1 MMQPLELHEIDIADE
16 DTPRANPI
24 VKVWTGS
31 GWIVKMIHPHELHE
45 IDFADEDTP
54 RAKHSSKPI
63 VKVWTGS
70 GWVDCDKIAPFEQEQ
85 VIYEEPEEEDEK
97 EYSITSKADQ
107 DTPHAMHSSKPIVKV
122 WTGSGWVDCDKIAPF
137 EQEQEQVIYEEPD
150 EDEEEYSI
158 TSKADKRRREKGTNF
173 AYKQRTNLYI
183 KNWNIAPGYD
193 YPGPASIPH
202 KLITA
207 TSAPKIVKLPR
218 GDVKA
223 RIARS
228 KAVLR
233 RHDKTAFGPEEDY
246 NFNTTHPRRHHT
258 TWGNL
263 GMIPPGNY
271 YPECRVDFWPRGAT
285 CKPVRRSFVDILN
298 TW

>member
-1 MMQPLELHEIDIADE
+1 MSNYPLTLFIMMHPL
-16 DTPRANPI
+16 
-24 VKVWTGS
+24 
-31 GWIVKMIHPHELHE
+31 ELHE

-54 RAKHSSKPI
+54 RATHCSI
-63 VKVWTGS
+63 VKVWTGER
-70 GWVDCDKIAPFEQEQ
+70 WVDCDKIDPVKQ
-85 VIYEEPEEEDEK
+85 VIYEEP
-97 EYSITSKADQ
+97 
-107 DTPHAMHSSKPIVKV
+107 
-122 WTGSGWVDCDKIAPF
+122 
-137 EQEQEQVIYEEPD
+137 

-173 AYKQRTNLYI
+173 AYKQHTNLYI
-183 KNWNIAPGYD
+183 KYLDIKPGYN

-207 TSAPKIVKLPR
+207 TSAPKIVKPPR
-218 GDVKA
+218 GDPVA

-271 YPECRVDFWPRGAT
+271 YPEGRIDFWPRGAT

>member
-1 MMQPLELHEIDIADE
+1 MMHPLELHEIDISDE
-16 DTPRANPI
+16 DTPRATHSSVPI

-31 GWIVKMIHPHELHE
+31 GWIVKMMHPHELSE
-45 IDFADEDTP
+45 IDFDDEDTP
-54 RAKHSSKPI
+54 RSNPI

-70 GWVDCDKIAPFEQEQ
+70 GWIDCDTIAPVKQEQ
-85 VIYEEPEEEDEK
+85 VIYEEPEE
-97 EYSITSKADQ
+97 
-107 DTPHAMHSSKPIVKV
+107 
-122 WTGSGWVDCDKIAPF
+122 
-137 EQEQEQVIYEEPD
+137 
-150 EDEEEYSI
+150 DEEEPSI

-183 KNWNIAPGYD
+183 KYLDIKPGYN
-193 YPGPASIPH
+193 YPVTASIPH

-207 TSAPKIVKLPR
+207 TSAQKIVKPPR
-218 GDVKA
+218 GDPVA

-271 YPECRVDFWPRGAT
+271 YPEGRIDFWPRGAT

>member
-1 MMQPLELHEIDIADE
+1 MMHPL
-16 DTPRANPI
+16 
-24 VKVWTGS
+24 
-31 GWIVKMIHPHELHE
+31 ELHE

-54 RAKHSSKPI
+54 RAKHISYPI
-63 VKVWTGS
+63 VKVWSGS
-70 GWVDCDKIAPFEQEQ
+70 GWIDCDTIAPVKQEQ
-85 VIYEEPEEEDEK
+85 VIYEEPEEDEKEDEK
-97 EYSITSKADQ
+97 ED
-107 DTPHAMHSSKPIVKV
+107 
-122 WTGSGWVDCDKIAPF
+122 
-137 EQEQEQVIYEEPD
+137 
-150 EDEEEYSI
+150 EEYSI

-173 AYKQRTNLYI
+173 AYKKRTNIYI
-183 KNWNIAPGYD
+183 KNWDIAPGYD

-218 GDVKA
+218 GDVAA

-246 NFNTTHPRRHHT
+246 NFNIKHPRRHHT

-271 YPECRVDFWPRGAT
+271 YPEGRIDFWPRGET